1 LKIKVHSGNNDLVEC
16 SPKPLHAP
24 LSPLIEKRA
33 PKDAFDVQSYADK
46 QLHGSCKSLLLSLKD
61 RELARNTGGKMN
73 TGLNCFLNKEEK
85 EIGASMQT

>member
-1 LKIKVHSGNNDLVEC
+1 VEC

>member
-1 LKIKVHSGNNDLVEC
+1 MEC

-24 LSPLIEKRA
+24 LSALIEKRA

-46 QLHGSCKSLLLSLKD
+46 QLHGSYESLLLSLKD
-61 RELARNTGGKMN
+61 TGTLAEKMN